1 MALSKKVTLTVD
13 GYNIKLNSALKFY
26 ENDQL
31 HLIFEIFENTITIK
45 NGVTTRASLPINPL
59 QATLFFET
67 PDGVDSIESAT
78 IEDNLVTFHL
88 SSTHTQHVGVSK
100 MQIQLTDDDCCRL
113 TLPEFEFEIKKG
125 IYNN

>member
-88 SSTHTQHVGVSK
+88 SSTHTQHVGISK